1 MNPDVSGEHK
11 YRHGQRPRAAGRR
24 ERAAA
29 ARRRKAR
36 REGEI
41 VETKVV
47 GKDEST
53 RLA

>member
-1 MNPDVSGEHK
+1 MNPDVSGEHTNTVVDK
-11 YRHGQRPRAAGRR
+11 DR
-24 ERAAA
+24 ER
-29 ARRRKAR
+29 
-36 REGEI
+36 GWSGGSVGGGI